1 MVPLVCQNVWRQ
13 KSQNKKLICVL
24 FAVALTLTIN
34 ITGASAVSFLGYTI
48 NITDTSEQTDF
59 ETIDYI
65 KTGTVGIVNVTY
77 NGSKLH
83 ALIQVNVSYST
94 NAYGPWSC
102 NEELLPMQPI
112 PKGNRTSTEYTFN
125 KTGYY
130 QLVIYVRVDQK
141 YKVYNLPPIQTKSS
155 QPDYNPTSIIA
166 PCLMV
171 GLVIGAL
178 GTSVMYVVNRKNA
191 GFRL

>member
-1 MVPLVCQNVWRQ
+1 MPPLVCQNVWRQ
-13 KSQNKKLICVL
+13 KSQNKKLICAL

-48 NITDTSEQTDF
+48 KITGTSEQTDF
-59 ETIDYI
+59 ETIDSI

-83 ALIQVNVSYST
+83 ALIQVNVSYSN
-94 NAYGPWSC
+94 NAIGPWSC
-102 NEELLPMQPI
+102 GEELLPMQPI
-112 PKGNRTSTEYTFN
+112 PKGNRTSTQYTFN

-130 QLVIYVRVDQK
+130 QRVIYVRVDQK
-141 YKVYNLPPIQTKSS
+141 YKVYNLPPIQTKIS
-155 QPDYNPTSIIA
+155 QPEYTPTSIIA
-166 PCLMV
+166 PCLMG

-178 GTSVMYVVNRKNA
+178 GKSLFTQ
-191 GFRL
+191 